1 METKKKFDVSY
12 LESQLIGDVNNSKKV
27 LGVKWD
33 MWMSLF
39 SSFKKINELAQ
50 YLESTKTDIL
60 KISETFY
67 GSLGIISPVTARVK
81 SIF

>member
-1 METKKKFDVSY
+1 
-12 LESQLIGDVNNSKKV
+12 
-27 LGVKWD
+27 
-33 MWMSLF
+33 MSLF
-39 SSFKKINELAQ
+39 FSFKKINELAQ